1 MERDRYLSPVEAQ
14 DFGLLDRVLVHP
26 PLRGE
31 DEPRLVQKEPAAAP
45 PAAPPAAGDP
55 PPAP

>member
-26 PLRGE
+26 PPRGE
-31 DEPRLVQKEPAAAP
+31 DEPRLVQKESP
-45 PAAPPAAGDP
+45 PT
-55 PPAP
+55 PPAPPNAPPGS